1 MTDTEKPTDRPVE
14 VEFQHGLRSWAL
26 KSYHGEPVLIRTGTR
41 TDLPV
46 LRRLFR
52 RSSLSNQG
60 DRESLLAHPEALEF
74 SGRAVAEGRTRVAV
88 GADGTIVGFI
98 TSAAVGDSTLEVEDL
113 FVDPDRMRRGVAR
126 QLMEDLVAAAS
137 RAGVVRIEVTAN
149 PHAEA
154 FYRSVGF
161 VRTSRLEL
169 EFGGAWR
176 MGLALARET

>member
-1 MTDTEKPTDRPVE
+1 MSDTQKPMGRP
-14 VEFQHGLRSWAL
+14 VEFQHGSRSGAL
-26 KSYHGEPVLIRTGTR
+26 ASSRGEPVLVRTGTG

-60 DRESLLAHPEALEF
+60 DRETFLAHPESLEF

-88 GADGTIVGFI
+88 GVDGTIVGFI
-98 TSAAVGDSTLEVEDL
+98 TSAAVGDSEVEVEDL
-113 FVDPDRMRRGVAR
+113 FVDPDRMRQGVGR
-126 QLMEDLVAAAS
+126 QLMEDLVAQARRAAV
-137 RAGVVRIEVTAN
+137 GRIAVTAN

-161 VRTSRLEL
+161 VRTRRLGT
-169 EFGGAWR
+169 EFGPAWR
-176 MGLALARET
+176 MQLALAKEA